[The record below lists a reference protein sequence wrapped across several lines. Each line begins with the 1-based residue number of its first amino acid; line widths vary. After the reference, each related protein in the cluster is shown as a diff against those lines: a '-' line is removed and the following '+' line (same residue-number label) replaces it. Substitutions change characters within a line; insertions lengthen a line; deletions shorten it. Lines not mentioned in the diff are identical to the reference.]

1 MAKEEGQAASAAMM
15 QMEEE
20 AAAMMQQMEEE
31 AAAMMQM
38 EEESPLRKNDIIY
51 LQKKK
56 TSINVLK
63 NTITTSTNSS
73 RDAKKE
79 VAQTKMIKR
88 IRRKYKNRQ

>member
-1 MAKEEGQAASAAMM
+1 MEEAAAMM

-51 LQKKK
+51 LQKK
-56 TSINVLK
+56 
-63 NTITTSTNSS
+63 
-73 RDAKKE
+73 RH
-79 VAQTKMIKR
+79 Q
-88 IRRKYKNRQ
+88 